1 MEPSLPQSGL
11 RAAATGAGSQEA
23 GIPAAK
29 TDATVP
35 ASRESAGQPL
45 RDLDAGRLLT
55 IKQITLWGDTARR
68 FARSKA
74 AMISLGFLILML
86 IYATI
91 GPWLRPYAFDEGMFT
106 DPTLLAHQLPNL
118 QHWFGTDMTGRDLF
132 VRVAMGGRVSL
143 LVAFAATMVVL
154 FIGVLYGAV
163 SGFAGGRTD
172 NVMMRFVD
180 VLYGLPYLPFAIIML
195 VILGSGVVPMLLA
208 LAVVGWLT
216 ASRLVRGQLLTLK
229 QNEYVEAA
237 RALGA
242 SRRRI
247 ILRHLLPNTL
257 GIIVVAM
264 FLEVP
269 GMILG
274 EAILSFLGLGI
285 SAPNASWGTLAQDG
299 WQALRSYPW
308 LIILP
313 GIFIAL
319 TVLAFNFVGDGFRD
333 AIDPRTKETK

>member
-1 MEPSLPQSGL
+1 MEPPFQQSGVT
-11 RAAATGAGSQEA
+11 AAAAAAGSQ
-23 GIPAAK
+23 
-29 TDATVP
+29 DATTQAVGTGATSA
-35 ASRESAGQPL
+35 ASDLPVRQTL
-45 RDLDAGRLLT
+45 RDLDAGQPLT
-55 IKQITLWGDTARR
+55 IQQTTLWGDTVRR
-68 FARSKA
+68 FSRSKA
-74 AMISLGFLILML
+74 AMISLVFLILML

-91 GPWLRPYAFDEGMFT
+91 GPYIRPYKFDEGLNT
-106 DPTLLAHQLPNL
+106 DPTLLPHQLPNL
-118 QHWFGTDMTGRDLF
+118 QHWFGTDMAGRDLF

-143 LVAFAATMVVL
+143 LVAVAATTVVL
-154 FIGVLYGAV
+154 FIGVLYGAA
-163 SGFAGGRTD
+163 SGFAGGRVD
-172 NVMMRFVD
+172 NVMMRFID

-195 VILGSGVVPMLLA
+195 VILGSGIVPMLLA

-216 ASRLVRGQLLTLK
+216 AARLVRGQLLTLK

-242 SRRRI
+242 SRSRI
-247 ILRHLLPNTL
+247 VFRHLLPNTL
-257 GIIVVAM
+257 GIIVVAL
-264 FLEVP
+264 FLEIP

-313 GIFIAL
+313 GLFIAT